1 MTSLCR
7 SVLVLMA
14 MAVWGGLTGT
24 LYAQDEKKAEAA
36 DTAAAGTESGHA
48 KSAKSHGEGANLNP
62 LSFDPD
68 LAICTLIVFL
78 VLLAVLT
85 KFAWKPIAEGLEKR
99 EHGIASQIEEA
110 KRANEKANE
119 TLLQYQSKLA
129 AAADESRRMFDEAK
143 REAEATKDRLIAEA
157 QTAAKRERDR
167 AVADIQTAKN
177 VALDQ
182 VAQKGSDIAI
192 SLAGQIVRR
201 EIRAADHTQLIKEA
215 LEKLPSSN

>member
-1 MTSLCR
+1 MTNFWRC
-7 SVLVLMA
+7 LVLLF
-14 MAVWGGLTGT
+14 AVSAVLASAASRTRAEEQKQAETGVG
-24 LYAQDEKKAEAA
+24 EA
-36 DTAAAGTESGHA
+36 DPHA
-48 KSAKSHGEGANLNP
+48 PASDGSHASGANINP

-78 VLLAVLT
+78 ILLAVLT

-119 TLLQYQSKLA
+119 TLLQYQSQLA
-129 AAADESRRMFDEAK
+129 AAAEESRRMFAEAK
-143 REAEATKDRLIAEA
+143 RDAEATKERMIAEA
-157 QTAAKRERDR
+157 QSAAQRERDR
-167 AVADIQTAKN
+167 AVADIQTARN

-192 SLAGQIVRR
+192 SLASQIVRR
-201 EIRAADHTQLIKEA
+201 EIRSGDHAQLIKDA